1 MKKITEHFENRLSER
16 FGFEISTL
24 AQLLKKP
31 IMLKNNSEE
40 LRFFPRLKNTFRK
53 YPQSTLVVEESL
65 NMHCERRGGTYHV
78 LFIKLIHKL

>member
-65 NMHCERRGGTYHV
+65 NMCIVSVEGV
-78 LFIKLIHKL
+78 LITCYSLN